1 MENPLV
7 SNRPNLVYLSSAVV
21 GVAFL
26 MLSCASSSQPDQ
38 LIVHVPDH
46 FSGLLHIQTC
56 VNGAPGGEITVDSQG
71 LGKTVLCPA
80 SDHTVEIEVVAS
92 DRHFK
97 LVAPEV
103 QVRRTGDGLAT
114 SIEVQ
119 LPQ

>member
-1 MENPLV
+1 MEKPLV
-7 SNRPNLVYLSSAVV
+7 CNRSNVVYLSSAVL

-26 MLSCASSSQPDQ
+26 MLSCASSSQLDQ

-46 FSGLLHIQTC
+46 FSGMLHIQTC
-56 VNGAPGGEITVDSQG
+56 VNGTPAGEITVDSQG

-80 SDHTVEIEVVAS
+80 SDHSVEIEVVAS

-97 LVAPEV
+97 LTAPEV

-114 SIEVQ
+114 SIEAQ